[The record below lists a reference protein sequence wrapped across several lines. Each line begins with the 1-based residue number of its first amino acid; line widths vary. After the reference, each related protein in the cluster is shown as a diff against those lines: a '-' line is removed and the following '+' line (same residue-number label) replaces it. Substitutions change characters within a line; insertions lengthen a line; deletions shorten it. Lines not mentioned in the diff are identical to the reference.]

1 MPYEVAMATCNG
13 ERFLDQQIAS
23 ILRQTTPPQ
32 RLLVADDHSSDATL
46 QLLKCWQRS
55 STIPIELLP
64 PFGSARLGSCRN
76 FERLIQ
82 ASAAP
87 YLMLADQDDIWD
99 HDKATKLLQQMNL
112 LEKRLGSN
120 SPLLVHADLRLI
132 DTEGRLLAS
141 SFHRHQGLD
150 PDREGVL
157 EIGMQNVVTGCAS
170 LVNRA
175 CVREALPFPVEVV
188 LHDWWLALVAAQE
201 GAVVYLPEPCVSYRQ
216 HQTNVV
222 GAAGWR
228 RQLLRRIGQVL
239 APNWQDV
246 AADMISPSLLQL
258 RACIVRLDPVSELR
272 SRLQLLWSHS
282 CWVRLRTALGLGLR
296 KHGLWRTAGFYVAL
310 VCCRPADHCG
320 RDARFGVNLHA

>member
-1 MPYEVAMATCNG
+1 MTYEVAMATCNG

-23 ILRQTTPPQ
+23 ILGQTLPPQ

-46 QLLKCWQRS
+46 QLLQYWQRS
-55 STIPIELLP
+55 SSIPIELVP
-64 PFGSARLGSCRN
+64 PVGSARLGCCRN

-87 YLMLADQDDIWD
+87 YLMLADQDDVWD
-99 HDKATKLLQQMNL
+99 QDKATKLLRQMDL
-112 LEKRLGSN
+112 LEKRFGSD

-132 DTEGRLLAS
+132 DAEGRLLAS
-141 SFHRHQGLD
+141 SFHRHQGLA

-157 EIGMQNVVTGCAS
+157 EIAMQNVVTGCAS

-175 CVREALPFPVEVV
+175 CVRKALPFPVEVV
-188 LHDWWLALVAAQE
+188 LHDWWLALVAAQA

-216 HQTNVV
+216 HRTNVV

-228 RQLLRRIGQVL
+228 RQLLRRIRQVL

-272 SRLQLLWSHS
+272 ARLELLWSHS

-296 KHGLWRTAGFYVAL
+296 KHGLWRTVGFYVAL

-320 RDARFGVNLHA
+320 RDASSGVNLHA